1 MVPAARSLPR
11 FFQPLTWVA
20 GGCLDAG
27 FLEQVWMSCRVL
39 RELPSDPYVSG
50 LDRTRVRLRGL
61 GEGRRELR
69 AVPSVLGGI
78 DLGTVLRAPHESVSI
93 GHPAEACR
101 VSWAPQMGQ
110 RQVHRGLQGCARV
123 CSQHTHVLQ
132 HLHTRALHMC
142 VLHTRFPQVLFHL
155 PSSDPWHV
163 FLGYVIEEGI

>member
-1 MVPAARSLPR
+1 M
-11 FFQPLTWVA
+11 
-20 GGCLDAG
+20 D
-27 FLEQVWMSCRVL
+27 
-39 RELPSDPYVSG
+39 ELPGTEGATIGPIH
-50 LDRTRVRLRGL
+50 VRAGQNQSETQRPGG
-61 GEGRRELR
+61 GEAGAQSSAECAGR
-69 AVPSVLGGI
+69 

-142 VLHTRFPQVLFHL
+142 VLHTRAFHRYFSISHL
-155 PSSDPWHV
+155 QILGTC
-163 FLGYVIEEGI
+163 FLAT